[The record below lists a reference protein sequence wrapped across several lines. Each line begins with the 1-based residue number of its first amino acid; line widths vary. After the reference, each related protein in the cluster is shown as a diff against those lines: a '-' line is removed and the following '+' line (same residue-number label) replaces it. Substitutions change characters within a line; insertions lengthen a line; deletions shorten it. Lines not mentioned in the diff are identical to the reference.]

1 MILTIVTAL
10 YQSETH
16 LIEFYNRI
24 CKAASDL
31 YNNEF
36 EIILV
41 NDGSPDGSLEKAKKI
56 ADRDKRVKVI
66 DLSRN
71 FGHHKAIMTG
81 LSYAQGELIF
91 LIDSDLEEKPEWLL
105 EFHRKMKENN
115 SDVVFGFQ
123 EKRRKNKIDRIIG
136 NTYYKVLKF
145 FTDFDLPSN
154 FVTAR
159 LMSRRY
165 VTALMLHKENEINIG
180 GLWYITGFE
189 QISIPISKIN
199 SSPTTYTLRRK
210 ISHAIN
216 SITSFSAKPL
226 YFIFIMGVLVFLS
239 SLIFTGF
246 VLFFYFTDLKAP
258 VGYLSVITSIWT
270 FSGLLIIMIGVQAI
284 YIGKIFSEVKQRP
297 ATIIKEVYQGG
308 NNGEIT

>member
-1 MILTIVTAL
+1 MRLTVVTSL
-10 YQSETH
+10 YNSDTH
-16 LIEFYNRI
+16 LLEFYNRI
-24 CKAASDL
+24 CNVASDL
-31 YNNEF
+31 FKNDF

-41 NDGSPDGSLEKAKKI
+41 NDGSPDGSLEKAKKL

-71 FGHHKAIMTG
+71 FGHHKALMTG

-91 LIDSDLEEKPEWLL
+91 LIDADLEEKPEWLL
-105 EFHRKMKENN
+105 EFHRKMKEGN

-123 EKRRKNKIDRIIG
+123 EKRRKNKIDRVIG
-136 NTYYKVLKF
+136 SSYYKVLKF
-145 FTDFDLPSN
+145 LTDFELPNN

-165 VTALMLHKENEINIG
+165 VTALMLHKEYEINLG

-189 QISIPISKIN
+189 QIAIPITKIN
-199 SSPTTYTLRRK
+199 SSQTTYTLRRK

-216 SITSFSAKPL
+216 SFTSFSAKPL
-226 YFIFIMGVLVFLS
+226 YITFILGVLVFLS

-246 VLFFYFTDLKAP
+246 VLIFYFTGLKAP
-258 VGYLSVITSIWT
+258 IGYLSVITSIWT
-270 FSGLLIIMIGVQAI
+270 FSGLLMIMNGLQAI
-284 YIGKIFSEVKQRP
+284 YIGKIFSEVKKRP
-297 ATIIKEVYQGG
+297 TSIIKEVYEGR
-308 NNGEIT
+308 NNGEIS